1 MEIKN
6 ETQMIITDE
15 EGKEHLMQILFTSE
29 NKERDAQYVFFYDSE
44 DKEENVMVMR
54 YVGELDSGE
63 LIPIEDEEEFDEL
76 EEVLNA
82 WQEDPNIQE
91 LKKA

>member
-6 ETQMIITDE
+6 ETQMVVTDS

-29 NKERDAQYVFFYDSE
+29 NEERGAKYVFFYDTE

-54 YVGELDSGE
+54 YIGELESGE
-63 LIPIEDEEEFDEL
+63 LIGIEDDEEYDEL

-82 WQEDPNIQE
+82 WEEDPKIQE

>member
-6 ETQMIITDE
+6 ETQMVITDS

-29 NKERDAQYVFFYDSE
+29 NEERDAKYVFFYDSE

-54 YVGELDSGE
+54 YVGELDQGE
-63 LIPIEDEEEFDEL
+63 LIAIEDDEEYDEL

-82 WQEDPNIQE
+82 WEEDPKIQE

>member
-6 ETQMIITDE
+6 ETQMVVTDS

-29 NKERDAQYVFFYDSE
+29 NEERDAKYVFFYDTE
-44 DKEENVMVMR
+44 DPEENVIVMR
-54 YVGELDSGE
+54 YVGELESGE
-63 LIPIEDEEEFDEL
+63 LIGIEDDEEYDEV
-76 EEVLNA
+76 EEVFNA
-82 WQEDPNIQE
+82 WQDDPKIQD